1 MCYLSRKH
9 LVIKKYKE
17 EEGIMAIG
25 TLKRPKTPGEFQ
37 AMNEHTYGERNKKFY
52 SDEELV
58 RRLLEESARLLE
70 VARKDYRHMFP
81 LYLAD
86 IFSWYNAFA
95 NRLGLKLQE
104 ALWHK
109 FPGVCS
115 YCLKPEDCEC
125 GIEHPLEPEEKAMK
139 LRALRLDRD
148 GRETETLAEHQAFHC
163 RLYGWQHKRELPIMI
178 AAHIVEEA
186 GEVSEAFR
194 HKDMDN
200 VANEMADFLSWI
212 FAFATR
218 AGLDLGEIMWE
229 FYPYACR
236 KCKEERC
243 ACEEV
248 V

>member
-1 MCYLSRKH
+1 
-9 LVIKKYKE
+9 
-17 EEGIMAIG
+17 MAIE
-25 TLKRPKTPGEFQ
+25 TLRRPKTVGQFLE
-37 AMNEHTYGERNKKFY
+37 MNEYIFGERNKELY
-52 SDEELV
+52 SDEALA

-70 VARKDYRHMFP
+70 VARKDYRHVFP
-81 LYLAD
+81 RYLAD

-115 YCLKPEDCEC
+115 YCLQSQNCIY
-125 GIEHPLEPEEKAMK
+125 GIEHPSEPEDIAMK

-148 GRETETLAEHQAFHC
+148 GREPQTLVEHQAFHC

-186 GEVSEAFR
+186 GEVSEALR
-194 HKDMDN
+194 HKDIDN
-200 VANEMADFLSWI
+200 VANEMADFLSWT

-218 AGLDLGEIMWE
+218 VDLNLADAMWK

-243 ACEEV
+243 VCKEV